1 MSINVTICNTTK
13 IKYKELSVFVK
24 TFFFKFIT
32 LALLLLLGCRK
43 DKIERNPYL
52 PDINFNISLNLNL
65 PSYDNLRYAGGGQ
78 SIRQGGINGL
88 LVFNLNGNDF
98 LAWEATCPNHPIRDC
113 SDLSITG
120 VLAECSCE
128 GFKYSLATGQLLN
141 PKMALKTPIP
151 CCFIT
156 LDAQGITLI
165 LPTKPT
171 NDEKIDLLILFWS
184 FGISPEPTFRVGL
197 SITAKK

>member
-1 MSINVTICNTTK
+1 M
-13 IKYKELSVFVK
+13 SVFVK

-32 LALLLLLGCRK
+32 LALLLLLGCGK

-52 PDINFNISLNLNL
+52 PSINFNISLNLNL

-78 SIRQGGINGL
+78 SVRQGGINGL
-88 LVFNLNGNDF
+88 LIFNLNGNDF

-128 GFKYSLATGQLLN
+128 GFEYSLATGQLLN
-141 PKMALKTPIP
+141 PKDGTKNPYPML
-151 CCFIT
+151 FYNVRRSGNNLNIT
-156 LDAQGITLI
+156 
-165 LPTKPT
+165 
-171 NDEKIDLLILFWS
+171 N
-184 FGISPEPTFRVGL
+184 
-197 SITAKK
+197 